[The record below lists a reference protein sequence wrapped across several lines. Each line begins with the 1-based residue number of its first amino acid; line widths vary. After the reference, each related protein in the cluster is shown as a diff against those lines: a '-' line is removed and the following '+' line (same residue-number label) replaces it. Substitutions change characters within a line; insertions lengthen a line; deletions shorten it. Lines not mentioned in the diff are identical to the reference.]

1 MDLDE
6 SSSEDPARARG
17 RPCTSG
23 PGRALSR
30 LEPWLLLLLAESPAH
45 GYELLERLEAL
56 PVAPSADPGH
66 LYRTLRRLEEQGLVT
81 SEWDVPRAGPARHTY
96 TLSADGLQA
105 LDAWAGHIRAALTRL
120 EGFLTRRE
128 ALRAPAPAASGR
140 PTEESTCSP

>member
-6 SSSEDPARARG
+6 SSSEDPARTRG

-45 GYELLERLEAL
+45 GYELLERLQAL
-56 PVAPSADPGH
+56 PEAPSADRGH

-81 SEWDVPRAGPARHTY
+81 AAWQMPQAGPARHTY
-96 TLSADGLQA
+96 SLTADGLQA

-120 EGFLTRRE
+120 EVFLERRE
-128 ALRAPAPAASGR
+128 ALRATAPVANGR
-140 PTEESTCSP
+140 ATEEPSCSP